1 VATYTGSPAVT
12 DSAGVLTLGAWSG
25 TGVRSATATFSG
37 PAKADRATA
46 ADGSVVSP
54 ASNAFNVIGPAAR
67 LAVSAQPSSVPV
79 AGSLTVK
86 VTAYDA
92 AGNVATG
99 YGATPSLSDA
109 AGVAVFA
116 AGAPVSGVS
125 TSTATFAGP
134 AKADRV
140 TASDGTLASPASN
153 AFNVVGPAVSFRVV
167 EAPTTLARTALAT
180 VTTTALDAAGNV
192 ATGYAGTVRYTDN
205 LALAAVAPGPYD
217 QVNTNGVIVA
227 HIPFTRGPVASIR
240 IVVTDSVNAL
250 LNGTSN
256 AFRIT

>member
-1 VATYTGSPAVT
+1 M
-12 DSAGVLTLGAWSG
+12 
-25 TGVRSATATFSG
+25 
-37 PAKADRATA
+37 
-46 ADGSVVSP
+46 
-54 ASNAFNVIGPAAR
+54 
-67 LAVSAQPSSVPV
+67 
-79 AGSLTVK
+79 
-86 VTAYDA
+86 
-92 AGNVATG
+92 
-99 YGATPSLSDA
+99 
-109 AGVAVFA
+109 
-116 AGAPVSGVS
+116 
-125 TSTATFAGP
+125 
-134 AKADRV
+134 
-140 TASDGTLASPASN
+140 
-153 AFNVVGPAVSFRVV
+153 VGPAVSFRVV